1 MKLSDKSNT
10 YKRPKITKQDII
22 SNNTNLF
29 KEKLQHFIQIH
40 PENYEDINNGIWI
53 RYISN
58 EGKYRSGGQLI
69 INKAPNFFILKN
81 PFNNITWSVNL
92 NNNIIFIKNMGI
104 QQDKMVEKNNLYKL
118 YEAGLVKILDE

>member
-10 YKRPKITKQDII
+10 YKRPKFTKQDII
-22 SNNTNLF
+22 SNNAELF
-29 KEKLQHFIQIH
+29 EKKLHNFIQIH
-40 PENYEDINNGIWI
+40 PENFEDINTGIWI

-92 NNNIIFIKNMGI
+92 NNNIIFIKNMGL
-104 QQDKMVEKNNLYKL
+104 QQDKMIEKNNLYKL

>member
-104 QQDKMVEKNNLYKL
+104 QQDKIIEKNNLYKL
-118 YEAGLVKILDE
+118 YEAGLIKILED